1 MYNVRRGVLQKVSAE
16 SVEHTNWN
24 SNMIHMVHQLLRVR
38 VRVRVACEDVRPN
51 LLQTCEELLLLLL
64 LLLCLLHALK
74 SHGNGLGE
82 NGLLLLLLLLLLLHA
97 LQSQGNW
104 LGQSGLLLLLL
115 LHLLLHML
123 LHLLLQHGKQ
133 AWECG
138 KDVRGW
144 VRAVFRLLL
153 RSPASLSV
161 LHGRVADDR
170 HHRLILL
177 HFRHQAL

>member
-1 MYNVRRGVLQKVSAE
+1 MEHCTCCRRSVRNQCNVQNDLRNSTVMYNVRRGVLQKVSAE

-104 LGQSGLLLLLL
+104 LGDRFLSSR
-115 LHLLLHML
+115 
-123 LHLLLQHGKQ
+123 QHTSPSVKLSY
-133 AWECG
+133 AS
-138 KDVRGW
+138 
-144 VRAVFRLLL
+144 
-153 RSPASLSV
+153 RSTMARSFYCCCCCCCVCCTP
-161 LHGRVADDR
+161 
-170 HHRLILL
+170 
-177 HFRHQAL
+177 

>member
-1 MYNVRRGVLQKVSAE
+1 MYNVRRGLLQKVSAE

-82 NGLLLLLLLLLLLHA
+82 NGLLLLGH
-97 LQSQGNW
+97 
-104 LGQSGLLLLLL
+104 
-115 LHLLLHML
+115 
-123 LHLLLQHGKQ
+123 
-133 AWECG
+133 
-138 KDVRGW
+138 
-144 VRAVFRLLL
+144 
-153 RSPASLSV
+153 SPGISANLDIFG
-161 LHGRVADDR
+161 HRVW
-170 HHRLILL
+170 I
-177 HFRHQAL
+177 FW